1 MLMTK
6 DILVKDLGNLEW
18 IITTVAGKIAGTHTE
33 QLRYSL
39 AVYATYVWAEEEKYL
54 VLLSC
59 CKSET

>member
-6 DILVKDLGNLEW
+6 DILVKVLGNLEW
-18 IITTVAGKIAGTHTE
+18 IITTGTHTE

-59 CKSET
+59 CKFET